1 MALAG
6 TDRGTGNHNSS
17 STTLVITPASNFAA
31 ESMAVVCAAFD
42 NSGSGGAVQATT
54 VVDSLGHNWDVRVRP
69 IVDPGAANAGQEGVI
84 ATAPMGGTPL
94 TTSNTITV
102 NIPVAAVA
110 KTWTLMEVT
119 AAAGFTPTYVT
130 GAVGT
135 SGTGTTS
142 PTITTGSIPVGD
154 MVVAALVL
162 EAGTTQ
168 TITQDADATN
178 GSWSTQ
184 QTNEIGSTTSGSNI
198 ASQRKVVT
206 GAATQT
212 YNPTLGILGDLALGW
227 IEITESRR
235 DVPLPTTQPRRV
247 YPPVIAQ

>member
-6 TDRGTGNHNSS
+6 TDRGSGTHNSS
-17 STTLVITPASNFAA
+17 STTLVITPGSNLTA
-31 ESMAVVCAAFD
+31 EALAVVCAAFD
-42 NSGSGGAVQATT
+42 NSGSGGAAQT
-54 VVDSLGHNWDVRVRP
+54 VTVTDSLGHNWDVRQHP
-69 IVDPGAANAGQEGVI
+69 IVDPGAANAGQEGII
-84 ATAPMGGTPL
+84 ATAPMGVNPL

-102 NIPVAAVA
+102 TIGTAAVA

-119 AAAGFTPTYVT
+119 AAAGFTPVYVT
-130 GAVGT
+130 GGIGT

-142 PTITTGSIPVGD
+142 PTITTGSITSGD
-154 MVVAALVL
+154 MVVAGLFL
-162 EAGTTQ
+162 EAGTTE

-184 QTNEIGSTTSGSNI
+184 QTAEIGSTTSGSNI

-206 GAATQT
+206 GTATQT

-227 IEITESRR
+227 ISINEQQR
-235 DVPLPTTQPRRV
+235 DRPPDKAVI
-247 YPPVIAQ
+247 YPQILA